1 MAKRKY
7 NRRTDDEIIQELQ
20 AKIAQIQE
28 RMAARE
34 RKDSPVL
41 KQIPRV
47 RRSLQKFAQLAI
59 DHGRED
65 ISNSTLMFLAGL
77 ERLADAPPPKAA
89 RAPRQGTASE

>member
-20 AKIAQIQE
+20 AKIAQIQQ

-41 KQIPRV
+41 KQIPRI
-47 RRSLQKFAQLAI
+47 RRSLQKFAQLAV

-77 ERLADAPPPKAA
+77 ERLAHEAPPRTA
-89 RAPRQGTASE
+89 RPARQEAASE